1 MNLGIPKEI
10 VAGETRVAIVPE
22 SVGKL
27 TTKLGH
33 TVRIESGAGLASGFS
48 DAEYEKEGA
57 EIVKDAGAVYSQSDV
72 ILKVQ
77 RPVDHPTLG
86 KHEIDLM
93 KQGSIYVGFFQPL
106 NHPDLA
112 ERAAKAGVNVIA
124 MDQIPRITKAQ
135 RMDVLSSQTNLAG
148 YKATLI
154 AADALKKIFPLM
166 MTAAGT
172 ISPAKVVILGAGVA
186 GLQAIATA
194 KRLGAVVEVSDV
206 RPAVKEQV
214 LSLGGRYI
222 EPPQEEEQQAGEES
236 MEDKGGYAKQA
247 SEDFIRRQQEILTEH
262 LKDADAVITTA
273 NVPGRKAPLLIT
285 DAMLA
290 AMQPGAVIV
299 DMAAESGGNCSVT
312 KANETVEVNGV
323 QVIGV
328 TNLAALVPYHAS
340 QLYSRNVL
348 SLIEYLTK
356 ESVIE
361 LNLEDEIVQGALI
374 TNGGAVIHEPTQ
386 KLLA

>member
-10 VAGETRVAIVPE
+10 VEGETRVAIVPE

-27 TTKLGH
+27 TGKLGH

-57 EIVKDAGAVYSQSDV
+57 EVVKDAASLYSQSDV

-77 RPVDHPTLG
+77 RPIDHPGLG
-86 KHEIDLM
+86 KHELDAM
-93 KQGSIYVGFFQPL
+93 KQGAMYIGFFQPL
-106 NHPDLA
+106 NHPELA
-112 ERAAKAGVNVIA
+112 QQAAKTGVNVIA
-124 MDQIPRITKAQ
+124 MDQVPRITKAQ

-154 AADALKKIFPLM
+154 AAESLKKIFPLM

-172 ISPAKVVILGAGVA
+172 ISPAKVIILGAGVA

-222 EPPQEEEQQAGEES
+222 EPPEEEKTEGEES

-285 DAMLA
+285 DAMLEV
-290 AMQPGAVIV
+290 MQPGAVIV

-312 KANETVEVNGV
+312 KANETVVVNGV
-323 QVIGV
+323 SVIGV
-328 TNLAALVPYHAS
+328 TNLPARVPYHAS
-340 QLYSRNVL
+340 QLYSRNIL

-356 ESVIE
+356 EAVIE
-361 LNLEDEIVQGALI
+361 LDLEDEIVQGALI
-374 TNGGAVIHEPTQ
+374 TNGGEVIHEPTK
-386 KLLA
+386 KLLG

>member
-10 VAGETRVAIVPE
+10 VEGETRVAIVPE
-22 SVGKL
+22 SVSKL
-27 TTKLGH
+27 KGKLGH
-33 TVRIESGAGLASGFS
+33 TVRIESGAGVASGFS

-57 EIVKDAGAVYSQSDV
+57 EVVKDAASVYSQSDV

-77 RPVDHPTLG
+77 RPVDHPALG
-86 KHEIDLM
+86 KHELDAM
-93 KQGSIYVGFFQPL
+93 KQGALYIGFFQPL
-106 NHPDLA
+106 NYPELA
-112 ERAAKAGVNVIA
+112 GRAAKTGVNVIA
-124 MDQIPRITKAQ
+124 MDQVPRITKAQ

-194 KRLGAVVEVSDV
+194 RRLGAVVEVSDV

-222 EPPQEEEQQAGEES
+222 EPPEEETRSDES

-273 NVPGRKAPLLIT
+273 NVPGR
-285 DAMLA
+285 
-290 AMQPGAVIV
+290 G
-299 DMAAESGGNCSVT
+299 S
-312 KANETVEVNGV
+312 
-323 QVIGV
+323 
-328 TNLAALVPYHAS
+328 AS
-340 QLYSRNVL
+340 DY
-348 SLIEYLTK
+348 
-356 ESVIE
+356 
-361 LNLEDEIVQGALI
+361 
-374 TNGGAVIHEPTQ
+374 
-386 KLLA
+386 

>member
-1 MNLGIPKEI
+1 MNLGIPKEV

-27 TTKLGH
+27 TGKLGH
-33 TVRIESGAGLASGFS
+33 TVRIESGAGEASGFS

-57 EIVKDAGAVYSQSDV
+57 EIVKDAAKIYGESDV
-72 ILKVQ
+72 VLKVQ
-77 RPVDHPTLG
+77 RPVDHPGLG

-93 KQGSIYVGFFQPL
+93 KSGSIYVGFFQPL
-106 NHPDLA
+106 NEPKLA
-112 ERAAKAGVNVIA
+112 ERAAKAGIKVIA

-154 AADALKKIFPLM
+154 AADSLQKIFPLM

-222 EPPQEEEQQAGEES
+222 EPPEEEAKEGES

-247 SEDFIRRQQEILTEH
+247 SEDFIKRQQEILKQH
-262 LKDADAVITTA
+262 LADADAVITTA

-285 DAMLA
+285 DDMLSAMR
-290 AMQPGAVIV
+290 PGAVIV

-312 KANETVEVNGV
+312 KMNETVVVNGV
-323 QVIGV
+323 SVIGV
-328 TNLAALVPYHAS
+328 TNLPAQVPYHAS
-340 QLYSRNVL
+340 QLYSRNIL
-348 SLIEYLTK
+348 SLLEYLTK
-356 ESVIE
+356 EGAVA
-361 LNLEDEIVQGALI
+361 LDLEDEIVQGALI
-374 TNGGAVIHEPTQ
+374 TNDGQVIHEATQ

>member
-10 VAGETRVAIVPE
+10 AEGETRVATVPE

-27 TTKLGH
+27 TKKLGH
-33 TVRIESGAGLASGFS
+33 TVRIESGAGIASGFS

-57 EIVKDAGAVYSQSDV
+57 EVVKDAASLYSQSDV

-77 RPVDHPTLG
+77 RPIDHPTLG
-86 KHEIDLM
+86 KHELDLM
-93 KQGSIYVGFFQPL
+93 KKGGLYIGFFQPL
-106 NHPDLA
+106 NYPELA
-112 ERAAKAGVNVIA
+112 QRAATTGVNVIA

-222 EPPQEEEQQAGEES
+222 EPPVEEERADQGN

-262 LKDADAVITTA
+262 LADADAVITTA

-285 DAMLA
+285 DAMLQ
-290 AMQPGAVIV
+290 AMRPGAVIV

-312 KANETVEVNGV
+312 KANETVVVNGV
-323 QVIGV
+323 SVIGV

-340 QLYSRNVL
+340 QLYSRNIL
-348 SLIEYLTK
+348 SLVEYLTK
-356 ESVIE
+356 EAVIE

-374 TNGGAVIHEPTQ
+374 TNDGAVIHEATQ